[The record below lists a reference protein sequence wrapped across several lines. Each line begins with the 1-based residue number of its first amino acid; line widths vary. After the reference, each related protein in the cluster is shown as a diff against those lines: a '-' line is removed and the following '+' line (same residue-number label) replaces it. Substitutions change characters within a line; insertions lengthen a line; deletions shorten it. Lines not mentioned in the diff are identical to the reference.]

1 VTGLAGL
8 LGRLGPTRRR
18 QVLTHPSWARTRER
32 SYERLEFFGD
42 SVLGLVVSGE
52 LFARHPE
59 ASEGDLTLMRQRIVS
74 RQACA
79 RAARTAGLPEAMG
92 AAAPPGERRAAE
104 ALARRQ
110 SVQAALAEALMGA
123 AWLDLGPDVAAGA
136 VLEAFA
142 PEIAAARPGERD
154 PKTALQE
161 EAARRRLRVAYR
173 LTGASGPAHARTFRT
188 EALVGGE
195 PLGSGRGSSKQA
207 SEQAAAAVALARL
220 RDDAGVAEP
229 AEREAAP
236 C

>member
-79 RAARTAGLPEAMG
+79 RAAR